1 MEKKQYGVVNLDK
14 ACQNNIVYIDLS
26 QEQED
31 SIFSRQYKKAA
42 KIISGILRKGR
53 EALDSAGNGHMGMDR
68 EPQNHLTSFHTAVPF
83 IGDRGTGK
91 TSVMYSIME
100 RLRNYNGHRENAAF
114 YLGREFNDTKFI
126 VFDLIDVAM
135 MKTTDDVMEIILA
148 QMLTY
153 LEDLATD
160 NEFRELYRRI
170 DELHEDL
177 CMISGDKRG
186 KREEY
191 GLTALQ
197 RVADSQ
203 KAVEKFQKLVR
214 EFLLTMG
221 KCKFSGRQCYLVV
234 ALDDVDMYQ
243 GSRSGLSDP
252 QFALLEHV
260 YGHLRIP
267 GMVVLMT
274 YNEHLLKRACNG
286 HFEGIYFGKQKN
298 GTYTTA
304 AERDINALTSQFM
317 SKFFPQEK
325 RVYMPNYML
334 VDALDRPNLYVSPI
348 YEGKRLDPFGE
359 NETCLSAKEF
369 MLRLIAHKT
378 GVHFDA
384 AGTKKHF
391 FEPRNL
397 REFGELFQII
407 CNMEDVD
414 PGDEQRE
421 AIKAQNRQELLSY
434 LKNQF
439 AMRHLNAEEYGKF
452 SSLMTLPLWR
462 QNRTMIEEIRQ
473 HRKKIAKNDE
483 DFGKL
488 YGALE
493 DRWSYSYGELLHNA
507 YFATRIP
514 TIPGGDKLYYRKEFM
529 HCMFGTQTVQM
540 NQAVCNAGSHEE
552 IMKVIGSSV
561 AGRWANRM
569 LPAIRMSG
577 YDNSALMGSMSLPI
591 RSFFDWKLPKDAA
604 DNLTAFVASPPST
617 TKKTFPK
624 TNLNEFIRALVTVGM
639 FFTNY
644 PMESLG
650 LRLEPQLDPAEGLS
664 LGLRSDSDEHV
675 CFNVMNFAIN
685 LYDADN
691 YLDFIKEKLWKLGND
706 FVEQLAKDW
715 EKELCD
721 LRFDLEKLQEPG
733 STKRPDMMV
742 FFDRKRTAAKDQVN
756 RAEAWCR
763 LQDMLK
769 IPQEKLAAAKWKRD
783 AYKAWCRVVES
794 VIDDFKNEIKKR
806 HNSHGDNQ
814 WVLPVQNV
822 DMMYNINKRLA
833 NVSYHDIPSDADVT
847 EVLKN
852 YKRLYKSLADEL
864 QKQDKVYGRTG
875 EKSFEQAFTGCVF
888 HQIVVGNGK
897 SSDRYAMCRNYLKF
911 VLTEMVSSAVRSQA
925 TRNTLRDIWL

>member
-14 ACQNNIVYIDLS
+14 VCQNNIVYIDLS

-53 EALDSAGNGHMGMDR
+53 EALDSSGNGPMAMDR

-100 RLRNYNGHRENAAF
+100 RLRNYNGYRENAAF

-267 GMVVLMT
+267 GLVVLMT

-298 GTYTTA
+298 CTYTTA

-348 YEGKRLDPFGE
+348 YEGKRLKPFGE
-359 NETCLSAKEF
+359 DENCLSAKEF

-414 PGDEQRE
+414 AEGADRD
-421 AIKAQNRQELLSY
+421 IVKAHNRQELLSY

-462 QNRTMIEEIRQ
+462 QNRTMIEEIRL

-488 YGALE
+488 YGAVE

-507 YFATRIP
+507 YFATRVP
-514 TIPGGDKLYYRKEFM
+514 TVPGGDKLYYRKEFM

-540 NQAVCNAGSHEE
+540 NQAVCNPGSHEE
-552 IMKVIGSSV
+552 IMKVIGSSI

-591 RSFFDWKLPKDAA
+591 RSFFGWKLPREVGDYLIDIVAA
-604 DNLTAFVASPPST
+604 PPST
-617 TKKTFPK
+617 NKKSFPK
-624 TNLNEFIRALVTVGM
+624 TKLNEFVRALVTAGM

-650 LRLEPQLDPAEGLS
+650 LRLEPQVDPAEGLT
-664 LGLRSDSDEHV
+664 LGLRSGSDEHV

-691 YLDFIKEKLWKLGND
+691 YLDFIKEKLWKLGSD
-706 FVEQLAKDW
+706 FVEELAKDW
-715 EKELCD
+715 EKELRN
-721 LRFDLEKLQEPG
+721 LQLWLEKLQEHG

-742 FFDRKRTAAKDQVN
+742 FFDRKRTAAKDLVN

-763 LQDMLK
+763 LQGMLQK
-769 IPQEKLAAAKWKRD
+769 SQEELAGVKWKTL
-783 AYKAWCRVVES
+783 AYKAWCKVVDI

-897 SSDRYAMCRNYLKF
+897 NSDRYATCRNYLEL

-925 TRNTLRDIWL
+925 TRNSLRDIWL